1 MDAQQLPAAD
11 EPAEEGDGPR
21 HGATVVF
28 IVERLRDAIVSGR
41 LKLGAR
47 LVEGELTAQFGV
59 SRGPVREALRR
70 LAADGLIELVPHR
83 GAIVRRLTRREIAE
97 LFQIRL
103 ELEAL
108 AARLAAENGDA
119 ARRRQF
125 AEAIA
130 PIFESKPRCIAEY
143 LWENAT
149 FHEAVYALADNEQ
162 LKVLAGRLQ
171 LPLIMAQVGNIL
183 TPEILDL
190 SVTEHRAIAA
200 AILDSDPAGARAA
213 MCAHLQRAADV
224 ADAQRRADVR

>member
-1 MDAQQLPAAD
+1 MDMLQLPVPD
-11 EPAEEGDGPR
+11 EPVDDVAGPR
-21 HGATVVF
+21 HGATVNF

-47 LVEGELTAQFGV
+47 LVESEQTTEFRV

-97 LFQIRL
+97 LFQIRV
-103 ELEAL
+103 ELESL
-108 AARLAAENGDA
+108 AARLAAADGDA
-119 ARRRQF
+119 ARRRRF
-125 AEAIA
+125 AAAIA
-130 PIFESKPRCIAEY
+130 PIFEDRPRRVADY
-143 LWENAT
+143 LCENAK
-149 FHEAVYALADNEQ
+149 FHEAVYALGNNEQ

-183 TPEILDL
+183 TSDVLDL

-200 AILDSDPAGARAA
+200 AILDSDPGRADA
-213 MCAHLQRAADV
+213 EMRAHLSRAADM
-224 ADAQRRADVR
+224 ADAERGAEDG